1 MVYELWREI
10 AEESEVDNVGRK
22 PEIGHVFLIDRGVP
36 GGEGRGE
43 GVSCLETFL
52 DSSGSSCL
60 AAFHK
65 FGVGWG
71 IFWK

>member
-1 MVYELWREI
+1 MVHELWREL
-10 AEESEVDNVGRK
+10 AEESEADNMGRK
-22 PEIGHVFLIDRGVP
+22 PEIGHIFLIDRGVP
-36 GGEGRGE
+36 GGEGRG

-65 FGVGWG
+65 FGVGE